1 MKNNEF
7 ELIITIVNKGFA
19 DFVIDASRD
28 AGATGG
34 TIISGRGTGVH
45 ENESFLGVNIQPEKE
60 IVITLVKKENKK
72 SIMQEIC
79 DRTKLEEHGKGI
91 CFSMPVNKV
100 AGITMFDNDGF
111 KKVDSKDE
119 ESKEEEKEVKKS
131 DKKADKDEK

>member
-1 MKNNEF
+1 MNKNEF

-34 TIISGRGTGVH
+34 TILNGRGTGVH
-45 ENESFLGVNIQPEKE
+45 ENESFLGVSIQPEKE
-60 IVITLVKKENKK
+60 IVVTLVKKENKK
-72 SIMQEIC
+72 TIMQEIC

-100 AGITMFDNDGF
+100 AGITMFKQDGF
-111 KKVDSKDE
+111 KKVSNKDE
-119 ESKEEEKEVKKS
+119 VKEENE
-131 DKKADKDEK
+131 

>member
-1 MKNNEF
+1 MNKNEF

-34 TIISGRGTGVH
+34 TIINGRGTGVH

-60 IVITLVKKENKK
+60 IVITLVKKENKTT
-72 SIMQEIC
+72 IMQEIC
-79 DRTKLEEHGKGI
+79 DRTKLQEHGKGI

-100 AGITMFDNDGF
+100 AGITMFQDDKF
-111 KKVDSKDE
+111 KKVSPKDE
-119 ESKEEEKEVKKS
+119 DDKKEEK
-131 DKKADKDEK
+131 

>member
-1 MKNNEF
+1 MNKNEF

-34 TIISGRGTGVH
+34 TILNGRGTGVH

-60 IVITLVKKENKK
+60 IVVTLVKKENKK
-72 SIMQEIC
+72 TIMQEIC
-79 DRTKLEEHGKGI
+79 DRTKLQEHGKGI

-100 AGITMFDNDGF
+100 AGITMFKDDEF
-111 KKVDSKDE
+111 KKVS
-119 ESKEEEKEVKKS
+119 SKEEETE
-131 DKKADKDEK
+131 DEK